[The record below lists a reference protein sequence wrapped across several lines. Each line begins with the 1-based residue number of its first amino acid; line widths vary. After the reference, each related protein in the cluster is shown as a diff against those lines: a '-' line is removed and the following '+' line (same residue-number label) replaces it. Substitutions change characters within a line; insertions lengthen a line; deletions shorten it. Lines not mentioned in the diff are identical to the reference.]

1 MISNI
6 SYINKLLE
14 SLRKYLDD
22 TNYNLEYN
30 LGNIINYYYIDD
42 FDDLNNRF
50 IASYENEDEMIHNIP
65 QMITCERSSLCQVY
79 YFCIN

>member
-50 IASYENEDEMIHNIP
+50 IASYENEDEMIHNTP
-65 QMITCERSSLCQVY
+65 QMITCVKSSSCQVY